1 MLDTQS
7 ASAEIDDDEGEFA
20 SGNDIIDGL
29 MEHMESEELAERFY
43 AFFMHASISDVL
55 LESDEDVEE
64 GNGYCVVANQCSMP
78 INGKDMSGIYVA
90 AWPCEEAPDGEWLP
104 VGLSRARHVR
114 FLEIDPKSEL
124 VCELHHLP
132 TLH

>member
-1 MLDTQS
+1 MLDTQN
-7 ASAEIDDDEGEFA
+7 ASAEIDEDDEFA
-20 SGNDIIDGL
+20 SGNDVIDGL

-43 AFFMHASISDVL
+43 HFFMHASIADEL
-55 LESDEDVEE
+55 LESDDDVEE

-90 AWPCEEAPDGEWLP
+90 IWPCEEAPEGEWLP
-104 VGLSRARHVR
+104 TGLSRARHAR
-114 FLEIDPKSEL
+114 FLEIDPDSEL